1 MKASLPALAI
11 LCGLLFVSFSALAQD
26 WSITTMPE
34 AVWSGVACSADGM
47 KLVLDGYGSGIW
59 VSTNRGA
66 TWDEKNT
73 ISSNRWSAV
82 ASSADGMK
90 LVAVSQDLY
99 GSIYMST
106 NSGNNWQP
114 AAAPTDNYHAVASSP
129 DGTKLAAVSW
139 DWGAYGIYTSSNSG
153 ASWGL
158 TAAVPLIGSFQSV
171 AISADGTKLAA
182 AGGGLSL
189 IGAST
194 TLTGGGEIEYSTNSG
209 VTWHLSDASMNWE
222 WSAIACSSNGN
233 FMVAAAYG
241 DTNNNPGPVLI
252 STNAGANW
260 MPTTAPNLAYGAVAC
275 SADGTKITVGCYNSY
290 QTISP
295 NVVYSS
301 TNSGVTWVPDQ
312 TLTDAGSIAYSADG
326 TKRVATT
333 AGGWLVPNYVAVS
346 PLLAVTA
353 GPQLLITPSGNT
365 VALFWPTSA
374 SGYILQSTTNLSAG
388 SWSSITNGISTIGS
402 YYAFTNAASGKAA
415 FFRLKQ

>member
-1 MKASLPALAI
+1 MKTSLPTLAI
-11 LCGLLFVSFSALAQD
+11 LCGLLPVSFSALARD

-34 AVWSGVACSADGM
+34 SAWSGVACSADGM
-47 KLVLDGYGSGIW
+47 KLVVDGYASGIW

-66 TWDEKNT
+66 TWVETDTN
-73 ISSNRWSAV
+73 SSIRWSAIT
-82 ASSADGMK
+82 SSADGVK

-99 GSIYMST
+99 GAIYLST
-106 NSGNNWQP
+106 NSGNTWQL
-114 AAAPTDNYHAVASSP
+114 AAAPTDNYHAVTSSP
-129 DGTKLAAVSW
+129 DGTKVAAVSW
-139 DWGAYGIYTSSNSG
+139 DWSSWGVYTSTNSG

-158 TAAVPLIGSFQSV
+158 TAAVPLIGYFQSV

-182 AGGGLSL
+182 AGGALSL
-189 IGAST
+189 IGGTT

-209 VTWHLSDASMNWE
+209 VTWHVSDASMNWE

-241 DTNNNPGPVLI
+241 DTNNNPGPVFI

-275 SADGTKITVGCYNSY
+275 SADGTKLTVGCYNSY

-301 TNSGVTWVPDQ
+301 TNSGATWALDQ
-312 TLTDAGSIAYSADG
+312 TLTDVGSIAYSADG

-333 AGGWLVPNYVAVS
+333 AGGWLVPSYVAVS
-346 PLLAVTA
+346 PPLTVTA
-353 GPQLLITPSGNT
+353 GPQLIIMPSGNT
-365 VALFWPTSA
+365 VALYWPTSA
-374 SGYILQSTTNLSAG
+374 SGYILQSTTDLPAG
-388 SWSSITNGISTIGS
+388 SWSTITNGISATGT
-402 YYAFTNAASGKAA
+402 YHAFTNAASGKAA

>member
-1 MKASLPALAI
+1 MKTSLPALAI
-11 LCGLLFVSFSALAQD
+11 LCGLLPVSFSALAQD

-34 AVWSGVACSADGM
+34 SLWSGVACSADGM

-73 ISSNRWSAV
+73 ISSNRWSGI
-82 ASSADGMK
+82 ASSADGVK
-90 LVAVSQDLY
+90 LVAVSEDLY
-99 GSIYMST
+99 GAIYRST
-106 NSGNNWQP
+106 NSGNTWQP
-114 AAAPTDNYHAVASSP
+114 AEAPTDDYHAVASSP
-129 DGTKLAAVSW
+129 DGTKLVAAT
-139 DWGAYGIYTSSNSG
+139 GYGIYTSTNSG

-158 TAAVPLIGSFQSV
+158 TAAVSLIGYFQSV

-182 AGGGLSL
+182 AGGALYV
-189 IGAST
+189 IGDT
-194 TLTGGGEIEYSTNSG
+194 TALDGGGELEYSTDSG
-209 VTWHLSDASMNWE
+209 LTWHLSNASMDWE

-241 DTNNNPGPVLI
+241 DTNNNPGPVVI

-275 SADGTKITVGCYNSY
+275 SADGTRITVGCYNSY

-295 NVVYSS
+295 NLVYSS
-301 TNSGVTWVPDQ
+301 TNSGATWVEDP
-312 TLTDAGSIAYSADG
+312 TLTDVGSIAYSADG

-333 AGGWLVPNYVAVS
+333 AGGWLVPNQVAVS
-346 PLLAVTA
+346 PPLAVTA
-353 GPQLLITPSGNT
+353 GPQLFIIPSGNT
-365 VALFWPTSA
+365 FALYWPMSP
-374 SGYILQSTTNLSAG
+374 SGYILQSTPNLSAG

-402 YYAFTNAASGKAA
+402 YYAFTNAASGNAA

>member
-1 MKASLPALAI
+1 VKTSLPTLAI
-11 LCGLLFVSFSALAQD
+11 LCGLLPVSFSALAQD
-26 WSITTMPE
+26 WSITTMPQ

-90 LVAVSQDLY
+90 LVVVSQDLY

-106 NSGNNWQP
+106 NSGNTWQP
-114 AAAPTDNYHAVASSP
+114 AEAPTDNYHAVASSP

-139 DWGAYGIYTSSNSG
+139 DWGAYGIYTSTNSG

-158 TAAVPLIGSFQSV
+158 TAAVPLIGYFQSV

-182 AGGGLSL
+182 AGGDLSL
-189 IGAST
+189 IGGTS

-260 MPTTAPNLAYGAVAC
+260 MPTTAPSLAYGAVAC
-275 SADGTKITVGCYNSY
+275 SADGTRITVGCYNSY

-301 TNSGVTWVPDQ
+301 TNSGATWVPDQ

-353 GPQLLITPSGNT
+353 GPQLIIMLSGNT
-365 VALFWPTSA
+365 VALYWPTSA
-374 SGYILQSTTNLSAG
+374 SGYILQSTTNLPAG

>member
-1 MKASLPALAI
+1 MKTSLPTLAI
-11 LCGLLFVSFSALAQD
+11 LCGLLPVSFSALAQD

-34 AVWSGVACSADGM
+34 ALWSGVACSADGM
-47 KLVLDGYGSGIW
+47 KLVLDGYASGIW

-73 ISSNRWSAV
+73 SSSIRWSAI
-82 ASSADGMK
+82 ASSADGVK
-90 LVAVSQDLY
+90 LVAVSQDAN
-99 GSIYMST
+99 GAIYFST
-106 NSGNNWQP
+106 NSGNTWNP
-114 AAAPTDNYHAVASSP
+114 TPAPTDNYHAVASSP
-129 DGTKLAAVSW
+129 DGTKLAAVSEV
-139 DWGAYGIYTSSNSG
+139 AQ
-153 ASWGL
+153 SWGVYISTNAGATWVL
-158 TAAVPLIGSFQSV
+158 TPAVPIIGYFQSV

-182 AGGGLSL
+182 TGGALYPVGNT
-189 IGAST
+189 T

-241 DTNNNPGPVLI
+241 DTNKNPGPVFI

-275 SADGTKITVGCYNSY
+275 SADGTRITVGCYNAY

-301 TNSGVTWVPDQ
+301 TNSGATWAPDP
-312 TLTDAGSIAYSADG
+312 TLTDVGSIAYSADG

-346 PLLAVTA
+346 PPLAVTA
-353 GPQLLITPSGNT
+353 GPQLIIIPSGNT
-365 VALFWPTSA
+365 VALYWPISA

-388 SWSSITNGISTIGS
+388 SWSSITNGIGTNGS
-402 YYAFTNAASGKAA
+402 YYASTNAASGKAA

>member
-1 MKASLPALAI
+1 MKTSLPILAI
-11 LCGLLFVSFSALAQD
+11 LCGLLPVSFSASAQD

-34 AVWSGVACSADGM
+34 SFWSGVACSADGM
-47 KLVLDGYGSGIW
+47 KLVLDGYESGIW
-59 VSTNRGA
+59 ASTNRGA
-66 TWDEKNT
+66 TWVET
-73 ISSNRWSAV
+73 YAIVSNRWSAIT
-82 ASSADGMK
+82 SSADGTK
-90 LVAVSQDLY
+90 LAAVSQDEF
-99 GSIYMST
+99 GAIYIST
-106 NSGNNWQP
+106 NSGNTWQP
-114 AAAPTDNYHAVASSP
+114 AAAPNDNYHAVASTP

-139 DWGAYGIYTSSNSG
+139 DWGAYGIYTSTNSG

-158 TAAVPLIGSFQSV
+158 TAAVPVIGYFQSV

-182 AGGGLSL
+182 AGGVLTL
-189 IGAST
+189 IGAT
-194 TLTGGGEIEYSTNSG
+194 TALSGGGEIEYSTNSG
-209 VTWHLSDASMNWE
+209 LTWHLSDAPLNWE

-241 DTNNNPGPVLI
+241 DTNNNPGPVFI

-260 MPTTAPNLAYGAVAC
+260 RTTTAPNLAYGAVAC
-275 SADGTKITVGCYNSY
+275 TPDGTKITVGCYNSY

-333 AGGWLVPNYVAVS
+333 AGGWLVPNYVAVN
-346 PLLAVTA
+346 PPLAVTA
-353 GPQLLITPSGNT
+353 RPQLIIMPSGQK
-365 VALFWPTSA
+365 VALYWPTNA
-374 SGYILQSTTNLSAG
+374 SGFILQTTTNLSAG

-402 YYAFTNAASGKAA
+402 YYAFTNAASGKSA

>member
-1 MKASLPALAI
+1 MKTPLPSLAI
-11 LCGLLFVSFSALAQD
+11 LCGLLPLSFCALAQD
-26 WSITTMPE
+26 WSVTSMPE
-34 AVWSGVACSADGM
+34 SAWSGVACSADGM
-47 KLVLDGYGSGIW
+47 KLVVDGYESGIW

-66 TWDEKNT
+66 TWAETYT
-73 ISSNRWSAV
+73 ISSNRWSAIT
-82 ASSADGMK
+82 SSADGIK

-99 GSIYMST
+99 GAIYIST
-106 NSGNNWQP
+106 NSGNSWRP

-139 DWGAYGIYTSSNSG
+139 DWGAYGIYTSTNSG
-153 ASWGL
+153 TSWDL
-158 TAAVPLIGSFQSV
+158 TAAVPVIGYFQSV

-182 AGGGLSL
+182 AGGALSL
-189 IGAST
+189 IGGST

-233 FMVAAAYG
+233 FMVAAAHG
-241 DTNNNPGPVLI
+241 DTNNNPGPVFI

-275 SADGTKITVGCYNSY
+275 SADGTKITVGCYNAY

-301 TNSGVTWVPDQ
+301 TNSGATWAPDQ
-312 TLTDAGSIAYSADG
+312 TLTDVGAIAYSSDG

-333 AGGWLVPNYVAVS
+333 AGGWLVPNFVAVS
-346 PLLAVTA
+346 PTLAVTA
-353 GPQLLITPSGNT
+353 GPQLIIMPSGNA
-365 VALFWPTSA
+365 VALYWPTSA

-388 SWSSITNGISTIGS
+388 SWSSITNGISTTGS
-402 YYAFTNAASGKAA
+402 YYAFTNATSGKAA

>member
-11 LCGLLFVSFSALAQD
+11 LCGLLSVSFSCLAQD
-26 WSITTMPE
+26 WSVTTMQQ
-34 AVWSGVACSADGM
+34 ALWGGVACSADGM
-47 KLVLDGYGSGIW
+47 KLVADGYASGIW

-66 TWDEKNT
+66 TWAATDT
-73 ISSNRWSAV
+73 SATRWSAV
-82 ASSADGMK
+82 ASSADGTK
-90 LVAVSQDLY
+90 LVAVSQDAA
-99 GSIYMST
+99 GAIYTST
-106 NSGNNWQP
+106 NSGLTWQP
-114 AAAPTDNYHAVASSP
+114 AAAPSDNYHSVASSP
-129 DGTKLAAVSW
+129 DGTKLAAASYEAESW
-139 DWGAYGIYTSSNSG
+139 GIYTSTNSG
-153 ASWGL
+153 ANWGL
-158 TAAVPLIGSFQSV
+158 TAAVPLIGYFQSV

-182 AGGGLSL
+182 AGGALYQ
-189 IGAST
+189 IGGT
-194 TLTGGGEIEYSTNSG
+194 TDLTGGGEIEYSTNSG

-222 WSAIACSSNGN
+222 WSAIACSTNGN

-241 DTNNNPGPVLI
+241 DTNNNPGPVFI

-295 NVVYSS
+295 NVVFSS
-301 TNSGVTWVPDQ
+301 TNSGATWVPDQ

-346 PLLAVTA
+346 PPLTITA
-353 GPQLLITPSGNT
+353 GPQLIIMPSGNT
-365 VALFWPTSA
+365 VALYWPTST
-374 SGYILQSTTNLSAG
+374 SGYTLQTTTNLSAG
-388 SWSSITNGISTIGS
+388 SWSSITNGIGTSGS
-402 YYAFTNAASGKAA
+402 NYAFTNAVGGKAA